1 MTELSIRNYR
11 PTDKSEVID
20 LWRDCGLIVPWNN
33 PETDI
38 ARKWEDSP
46 ELFFVAELEQQLV
59 ASCMSG
65 YDGHRGW
72 IYFLAVRPT
81 RQRRGIA
88 AKLIAKIE
96 QKLVELGCPKLE
108 LMVRKSNPEVIA
120 FYDSVGFE
128 PDPVI
133 VMSKRLIKD
142 DEHDYG

>member
-1 MTELSIRNYR
+1 VQRFLDLKTG
-11 PTDKSEVID
+11 TDVFNTRYAVSRGSVRLNKP
-20 LWRDCGLIVPWNN
+20 VPV
-33 PETDI
+33 
-38 ARKWEDSP
+38 
-46 ELFFVAELEQQLV
+46 L
-59 ASCMSG
+59 
-65 YDGHRGW
+65 
-72 IYFLAVRPT
+72 LAVSPT

-88 AKLIAKIE
+88 AKLIAKVE

-120 FYDSVGFE
+120 FYDSVGFK